1 VFIQKGDSAMSEDN
15 SQEKNQE
22 PKSQAQIMSER
33 MASYRSLV
41 IKLIAKQAVDGKIIP
56 STEVIKSVG
65 IPALMELLALEAD
78 DAEGQWPEWK
88 AMTALSL
95 WRSCFAVNDSAFWQG
110 VERDIDN
117 KLITS
122 FVVSRKPTLKARAQ
136 AIASEYNGMV

>member
-1 VFIQKGDSAMSEDN
+1 MSENN

-41 IKLIAKQAVDGKIIP
+41 IKLIAKQAVDGKITP
-56 STEVIKSVG
+56 SAKIINPIGVA
-65 IPALMELLALEAD
+65 ALMELLELEASD
-78 DAEGQWPEWK
+78 EEGQWPEWK

-95 WRSCFAVNDSAFWQG
+95 WRSCFTINDSGFWQG

-122 FVVSRKPTLKARAQ
+122 FVVSRKPTLKARA
-136 AIASEYNGMV
+136 AEIASEYNGMV